1 MTQETTLIL
10 EFLDED
16 NNVKKLR
23 IPNPKEDL
31 SKETVTEVMN
41 IVIDKDA
48 LLTNAGRH
56 YTSINNCYYRTVII
70 DELEFASEGE

>member
-23 IPNPKEDL
+23 IPNPKDDL

-56 YTSINNCYYRTVII
+56 YRSINNCYYRTVII
-70 DELEFASEGE
+70 DELEFESAGE